1 MGRQP
6 RLRYGATD
14 SVRQRT
20 LKDSVRAS
28 GIGLHSGDKVYMTL
42 RPAPANTGVVFR
54 RIDLS
59 EPVDIPADARGVSE
73 TTLGTT
79 LERGGACVG
88 TVEHLMSALA
98 GLGIDNAFVDLT
110 AAEVPIMDGSAAPF
124 VFLLQSAG
132 IEEQNAPKRFVRV
145 KQRIEV
151 TEGDKWVRLEP
162 YDGFRINVEIDFEHP
177 ALRKYH
183 QAMSLDFST
192 ASFLKEISRARTFG
206 FLKDLEGA
214 RARERALGA
223 NLDNAIVMDDYRVIN
238 EDGLRFRDEFV
249 RHKVLDALGDLYLLG
264 SSLIGEFT
272 GFKCGHKLNNLLLR
286 ALLEAPDSYE
296 VVVYDEGEQRSPV
309 SYQLAPSH

>member
-1 MGRQP
+1 
-6 RLRYGATD
+6 
-14 SVRQRT
+14 VRQRT

-42 RPAPANTGVVFR
+42 RPAPVNTGIVFR

-59 EPVDIPADARGVSE
+59 EPVDIPADPLGVTE

-79 LERGGACVG
+79 LEHGGARVG

-145 KQRIEV
+145 KRRIEV

-162 YDGFRINVEIDFEHP
+162 YDGFRVNVEIDFEHP

-286 ALLEAPDSYE
+286 ALLEAPDSHE

>member
-1 MGRQP
+1 M
-6 RLRYGATD
+6 
-14 SVRQRT
+14 RQRT

-42 RPAPANTGVVFR
+42 RPAPANTGIVFR

-59 EPVDIPADARGVSE
+59 EPVDIPADALRVTE

-79 LERGGACVG
+79 LEHGGARVG

-162 YDGFRINVEIDFEHP
+162 YDGFRVNVEIDFEHP

-286 ALLEAPDSYE
+286 ALLEAPDSHE